1 MELLITVLLA
11 PYLIY
16 KLEKFDTKQQKIIE
30 DIEMIKR
37 HIPKRLDD
45 VI

>member
-1 MELLITVLLA
+1 MELLLTFFLA
-11 PYLIY
+11 PYVIY

-37 HIPKRLDD
+37 HIPKRSDD